1 MSFLLRKIFSFAF
14 LAALG
19 CTPAGQA
26 DSGQIVDDLGA
37 SIELGSPARRI
48 VSLSPSLTEMLFTL
62 GLGDR
67 VVGRTDW
74 GSYPPEA
81 LEVAS
86 VGAGLSPNV
95 EVVAARA
102 PDLVL
107 FYRSTS
113 NASAI
118 AQFQN
123 LAIPSASF
131 LLDSLGD
138 VTRVARIIGSMTGEQ
153 ERADSLASAF
163 GEDLELARNRA
174 FQDPA
179 TCEAVIVVWD
189 SPPMVIGG
197 GSFLSELLGLAGGRN
212 IFEDVSAPDAEVS
225 IESIAARDPDVVVVL
240 GDEIPG
246 YAQRREWK
254 VIEAVNDK
262 AFVLVSGSQ
271 FEYASFRSL
280 EAAAELRTK
289 LEVCTP

>member
-1 MSFLLRKIFSFAF
+1 LSQKLIYTVLLGV
-14 LAALG
+14 LA
-19 CTPAGQA
+19 CTANPQRS
-26 DSGQIVDDLGA
+26 DQFVDDLGV
-37 SIELGSPARRI
+37 SVELHSPVERV

-62 GLGDR
+62 GLGDK

-81 LEVAS
+81 LEVES

-95 EVVAARA
+95 EVVATRA

-118 AQFQN
+118 AQFDN
-123 LAIPSASF
+123 LEIPSASF

-138 VTRVARIIGSMTGEQ
+138 VGRVARIVGGMIGQPEH
-153 ERADSLASAF
+153 ADSLAARF
-163 GEDLELARNRA
+163 EGELASAKNQA
-174 FQDPA
+174 LSHAA
-179 TCEAVIVVWD
+179 TCKAVIVVWD

-197 GSFLSELLGLAGGRN
+197 GSFLSELLTLAGASNVFG
-212 IFEDVSAPDAEVS
+212 DVAGPDAEVS

-246 YAQRREWK
+246 YADRQEWK
-254 VIEAVNDK
+254 VIEAVNDR
-262 AFVLVSGSQ
+262 AFVTVSGSQ

-280 EAAAELRTK
+280 DAAAELRSK
-289 LEVCTP
+289 LDACSP